1 METWFQLGLSKRYL
15 STLKPPFLVKMEPL
29 KSILETK
36 TEKQVLVARGRGLQ
50 SMGNSGL
57 KLIVKSLFYENP
69 ILNKPFGT
77 NDQRWMQ
84 VVLLPQTNVYQKL
97 TPIKTMLYIV
107 ALSTLNMD
115 FTKTFLK

>member
-1 METWFQLGLSKRYL
+1 
-15 STLKPPFLVKMEPL
+15 MEPL
-29 KSILETK
+29 KSILEAQ
-36 TEKQVLVARGRGLQ
+36 TEKLVLVASGRDLQ
-50 SMGNSGL
+50 SVGNSGL
-57 KLIVKSLFYENP
+57 KLIVKSLFYGNLS
-69 ILNKPFGT
+69 LNKPYGS

-97 TPIKTMLYIV
+97 TPIKTMLYNV